1 MPRSLYARRPSAKLT
16 RRQRFYAGGWE
27 PRELQLVITN
37 DYQLHRSQEIPIQK
51 NAMRRMIKGT
61 FKPEQAIKLWGDLV
75 TRGAAKYRKEYGGD
89 ATMFN
94 PRTRELVARRM
105 VREFMAQVRSGD
117 IDPDSLRMKGVVH
130 PKFGPKEN

>member
-1 MPRSLYARRPSAKLT
+1 ML
-16 RRQRFYAGGWE
+16 AGGSPASCSWSS
-27 PRELQLVITN
+27 PTIINST
-37 DYQLHRSQEIPIQK
+37 
-51 NAMRRMIKGT
+51 
-61 FKPEQAIKLWGDLV
+61 
-75 TRGAAKYRKEYGGD
+75 AATKYRKEYGGD

-117 IDPDSLRMKGVVH
+117 IDPDSLGMKGVVH